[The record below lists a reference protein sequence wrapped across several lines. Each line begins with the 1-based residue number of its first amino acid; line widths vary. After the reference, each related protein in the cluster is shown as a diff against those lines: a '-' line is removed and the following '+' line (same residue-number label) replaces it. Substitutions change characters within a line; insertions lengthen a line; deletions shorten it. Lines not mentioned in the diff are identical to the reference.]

1 LGEHGFHKLHPPPT
15 LDLAAEIQ
23 DFFCVF
29 WTPEKACPFQ
39 TEVDDAPD
47 ATLDHPTADRET
59 FGAKCLVLHTGFMGL
74 KVLHRRTNHLVGVM
88 ALVQR
93 LESRDDRADIPL
105 FQERAHALVPGLLL
119 RLRESYF
126 GCGHQFPGG
135 MSPVHN
141 FHHTARQCQISPQLR
156 DTVPNP
162 TRAVPYND

>member
-1 LGEHGFHKLHPPPT
+1 LGEHGFHKRHPPPT

-29 WTPEKACPFQ
+29 WPPENACPFQ

-74 KVLHRRTNHLVGVM
+74 KVLDRRANHLVGVM
-88 ALVQR
+88 ALVQC
-93 LESRDDRADIPL
+93 LERSDNRMDISL
-105 FQERAHALVPGLLL
+105 FQERAHPLIPELLL
-119 RLRESYF
+119 RLRKPYF
-126 GCGHQFPGG
+126 GWGHQFPGG

-141 FHHTARQCQISPQLR
+141 FYDTARQCQISLQRR
-156 DTVPNP
+156 DTIPNP
-162 TRAVPYND
+162 TRAVSYDD